1 MSICAI
7 IVTFYPDGD
16 FLSNLRAI
24 GEQVDKVIIFDNTP
38 HEFRQILNFDGIQNL
53 EIISNQAN
61 QGLGVAF
68 NFGLNYAKKNGY
80 RWLATFDQDSCPYPK
95 MFDEMLL
102 AWSSYPNK
110 ENVRILA
117 PRYLDLESVKNV
129 PIEEGPQGE
138 NLIEMMTVITSGSL
152 ICIDNLGSNQKF
164 DEDFF
169 IDCIDHDFCLKSIQ
183 RGELVLQIQSALLNH
198 RLGNPIFHKVSK
210 KVFVHTS
217 NHQPFRHYYLTRN
230 RLYLW
235 VRYFYSFPR
244 WVLIDMYSHFKL
256 LLRIFIFE
264 GQKLQKFSYMFRGIL
279 DFLKRKKGRLG
290 A

>member
-1 MSICAI
+1 MAICAI
-7 IVTFYPDGD
+7 IVIFYPGD
-16 FLSNLRAI
+16 DLLGNLRAI
-24 GEQVDKVIIFDNTP
+24 SDQVDKVIIFDNTP

-53 EIISNQAN
+53 EIISNKAN

-80 RWLATFDQDSCPYPK
+80 HWLATFDQDSCPYPK

-117 PRYLDLESVKNV
+117 PRYLDPESGKNF

-152 ICIDNLGSNQKF
+152 ISIDNLGSNQKF

-183 RGELVLQIQSALLNH
+183 RGELVLQIQSALLSH
-198 RLGNPIFHKVSK
+198 HLGNLKFHKVGK
-210 KVFVHTS
+210 KVLVRTS
-217 NHQPFRHYYLTRN
+217 NHQAFRHYYLTRN

-235 VRYFYSFPR
+235 ARYFYSFPR
-244 WVLIDMYSHFKL
+244 WVLMDIYAHFKL

-264 GQKLQKFSYMFRGIL
+264 EQKLQKFNYMFRGIL